1 MLVAAPGGAE
11 EGDGM
16 ERRVYTRVLQRAAE
30 IVGGMDQLATRLE
43 VSPVVL
49 WDWLDGKGQPS
60 EKAFLTAVDI
70 VMEHDAPKEPGDS
83 SVLFRRPG

>member
-1 MLVAAPGGAE
+1 
-11 EGDGM
+11 M

-30 IVGGMDQLATRLE
+30 IAGGMDHLAKRLE

-60 EKAFLTAVDI
+60 EQAFLKAVDI
-70 VMEHDAPKEPGDS
+70 VMEHDAPKGSGDN
-83 SVLFRRPG
+83 SVLFRRPA